1 VSVSVNRIKCKYCGK
16 IKNIKCNHEYK
27 KIREFN
33 VLRNEEPFGYEYVL
47 ECKNC
52 GRIIGEKVYV
62 A

>member
-1 VSVSVNRIKCKYCGK
+1 MSVFSLGFFRYKQT
-16 IKNIKCNHEYK
+16 EYK
-27 KIREFN
+27 KIREFQ